1 MQERGGGG
9 ETGSRRYCPG
19 IEETRFPSRVSIMR
33 CLKLLDKGREEE
45 EREVGSRNANVAIL
59 LLLLFLRSTSFRS
72 EMEID
77 FPRICTPIASVARDT
92 IYRWIRCS
100 ISRDARFTRVNG
112 SGECE
117 LIHDTRNKFADFNR
131 TLRDIV
137 NTFPRRILEQRFFS
151 NE

>member
-1 MQERGGGG
+1 MQERGGGGG

-33 CLKLLDKGREEE
+33 CLKLLDRGREEE

-117 LIHDTRNKFADFNR
+117 LIHDTRNKFQSSHAF
-131 TLRDIV
+131 RDIV